1 MTQRRKKKEY
11 GITLEIAQEHLE
23 EWLEAELAVTTHQSY
38 QIKERHLTMAD
49 LSAIRNTIKY
59 WSDKV
64 EELKMQAESGGRNR
78 MYRAVPRDY

>member
-1 MTQRRKKKEY
+1 MMHRGKKKQY

-38 QIKERHLTMAD
+38 QLDGKHLTMAD

-64 EELKMQAESGGRNR
+64 EELKVQVESGGRNR